1 MLNIYLVKERVCAL
15 LKNRSL
21 ANLIKKK
28 VQYSVENSFSKE
40 ICLMIFTVCKTNKR
54 VPNLVIFVRTKRFF
68 KQKLLLFID

>member
-40 ICLMIFTVCKTNKR
+40 ICLMIFTVC
-54 VPNLVIFVRTKRFF
+54 
-68 KQKLLLFID
+68 

>member
-40 ICLMIFTVCKTNKR
+40 TCLFDVKQIKGFSCDICQDQKILQTKITAFHR
-54 VPNLVIFVRTKRFF
+54 LINLF
-68 KQKLLLFID
+68 